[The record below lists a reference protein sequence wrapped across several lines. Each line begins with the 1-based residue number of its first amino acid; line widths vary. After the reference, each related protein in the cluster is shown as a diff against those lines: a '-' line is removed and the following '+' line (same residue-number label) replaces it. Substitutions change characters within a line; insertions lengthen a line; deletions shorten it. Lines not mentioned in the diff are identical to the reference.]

1 MSHKQPFSMRM
12 HRQDQRKSVRE
23 VEFASDY
30 EENRDLW

>member
-1 MSHKQPFSMRM
+1 MSHKQPFSMRV
-12 HRQDQRKSVRE
+12 QDQRKSERE